1 MDCHSIHRLRQHSK
15 LLQATETS
23 QRVLLWFW
31 PTSTCIYSFFQSKH
45 VPYSLNTVVLNLPFL
60 VPGLAITSDVL
71 IGKSTW
77 DALFQ
82 PPNFFSKYKYLIS
95 CCFLCL
101 FVKLSICRTG
111 LYNLNVHLRTDA
123 IKVECSSVLFD
134 YLPVLVD
141 NALAILQYRYKKEE
155 LFLWFSF
162 KTIKFYLFVMCIQ
175 DDQKH
180 LLPNG

>member
-15 LLQATETS
+15 LLHATETS

-60 VPGLAITSDVL
+60 VPGLTITSDVL

-82 PPNFFSKYKYLIS
+82 PPSFFSKYKYLIS

-101 FVKLSICRTG
+101 FVKLSICCTG

-134 YLPVLVD
+134 YLPVLAD
-141 NALAILQYRYKKEE
+141 NT
-155 LFLWFSF
+155 LWQFFS
-162 KTIKFYLFVMCIQ
+162 TDIKRKNYSCDSVSRQ
-175 DDQKH
+175 
-180 LLPNG
+180 